1 MGRLTYGGLE
11 CSREME
17 PAQARDRCQLI
28 YRKIAFQVSLYV
40 VQHAGQS
47 ASIQSFL
54 CDTRESL
61 SR

>member
-1 MGRLTYGGLE
+1 MLG
-11 CSREME
+11 EME
-17 PAQARDRCQLI
+17 AAQARDPCQLI

-54 CDTRESL
+54 CEYARKPEQVMG
-61 SR
+61 